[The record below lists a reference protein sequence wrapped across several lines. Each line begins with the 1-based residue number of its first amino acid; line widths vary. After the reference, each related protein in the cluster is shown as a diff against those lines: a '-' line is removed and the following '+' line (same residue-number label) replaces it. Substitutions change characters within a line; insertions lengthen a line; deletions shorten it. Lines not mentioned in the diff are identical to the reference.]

1 MAKEQGIS
9 SEGIVTE
16 ERGNGFFTVQ
26 LPNGHEV
33 IARIK
38 GKMERKNPIKVLIDD
53 RVIVEMSP
61 YDLSKGFI
69 TYRYR

>member
-16 ERGNGFFTVQ
+16 ERGNGFFTVR

-38 GKMERKNPIKVLIDD
+38 GKMERKNMIKVLTDD
-53 RVIVEMSP
+53 KVIVEMSP
-61 YDLSKGFI
+61 YDLTKGFI
-69 TYRYR
+69 TYRYK